1 MREILTRSSLGS
13 PADFYV
19 FFIFLVFTVIVYFG
33 FGEFAGYLKLEP
45 SSEAML

>member
-19 FFIFLVFTVIVYFG
+19 FFLVFTVIVYFG